1 MIGGDSFGKAAAAA
15 VVGGLVTWTA
25 AALTLTGRVTAIEQ
39 SLLRIE
45 TRLDNSQAQQAQG
58 KHLARE
64 QQ

>member
-1 MIGGDSFGKAAAAA
+1 MMTGDTIGKAIAAA

-45 TRLDNSQAQQAQG
+45 TRMDGQALKRQEKG
-58 KHLARE
+58 E
-64 QQ
+64 Q